1 MLQWMNRTALELIG
15 RSGFNHSFDSLEPD
29 GKEHPVGPAIRET
42 LCVHFYVSQSF
53 FTDKIEPESR
63 GINTGGIALVRQ
75 TLQHIFIDWG
85 SPRFQRAVV
94 NILPWPAL
102 HRVRDRVDM
111 LHENS
116 TQIFEDAK
124 RAMAAGKDDAD
135 HKRVGGG
142 KDILSVLSE
151 WLHV

>member
-1 MLQWMNRTALELIG
+1 MLQWMNRAALELIG

-29 GKEHPVGPAIRET
+29 GEEHPVGPAIRET
-42 LCVHFYVSQSF
+42 LYVCSHASQSF
-53 FTDKIEPESR
+53 FNDKIELGSR
-63 GINTGGIALVRQ
+63 GLNIGGIALVRQ

-111 LHENS
+111 LHANS
-116 TQIFEDAK
+116 TQIYEDSK
-124 RAMAAGKDDAD
+124 RAMAAGKGVAD
-135 HKRVGGG
+135 HERVGGG
-142 KDILSVLSE
+142 KDILSVLS
-151 WLHV
+151 